1 MTYNLK
7 RPETN
12 ELYRLRL
19 EQDTDA
25 ESPRDWENA
34 GKMVCFHKRYL
45 LPNEGDYNRDHFE
58 SWGELEAQL
67 IADGAKVILPMYM
80 YDHSGLSVRTTP
92 FQCPWD
98 SGQIGFIYLD
108 QKSITENWG
117 WKTLIRDRRNTLEDA
132 LRSEV
137 ETFNQYLSGDVWGFI
152 FEKSTVAILADTI
165 DNDEPDEEE
174 LWEEVDSCWGF
185 YGSDLDKNGI
195 LEHLPEWAQNQ
206 IK

>member
-117 WKTLIRDRRNTLEDA
+117 WKTLIRDR
-132 LRSEV
+132 
-137 ETFNQYLSGDVWGFI
+137 
-152 FEKSTVAILADTI
+152 
-165 DNDEPDEEE
+165 
-174 LWEEVDSCWGF
+174 
-185 YGSDLDKNGI
+185 
-195 LEHLPEWAQNQ
+195 Q
-206 IK
+206 IGRAHV